1 MRYNVAQLLKGQ
13 IGEQRQFDLRE
24 EIGYLDP
31 ELDPV
36 QPLVGSV
43 VLMRT
48 SQGVLATGQFRT
60 SLRAECRR
68 CLEPC
73 IVDVEFDLEEEFYP
87 ALHIGEAPVD
97 DVPEEERDEAL
108 SIDEHHILD
117 LSEVMRQALWLATPR
132 ETLCS
137 PDCGGLCPDCGE
149 NRNLGTCSCTQAPI
163 DPRWAALQALLPVET
178 DSDERSD

>member
-13 IGEQRQFDLRE
+13 TGAQRRYDLNE
-24 EIGYLDP
+24 DVGYLDP
-31 ELDPV
+31 ELEPV
-36 QPLVGSV
+36 EPLVGSL

-48 SQGVLATGQFRT
+48 SQGVLATGRFRT
-60 SLRAECRR
+60 TLLAECRR

-73 IVDVEFDLEEEFYP
+73 TADAEFDLEEEFYP
-87 ALHIGEAPVD
+87 AVLIGETPVD

-132 ETLCS
+132 ETLCH
-137 PDCGGLCPDCGE
+137 PDCRGLCPDCGE
-149 NRNLGTCSCTQAPI
+149 NRNLGTCNCAQAPI
-163 DPRWAALQALLPVET
+163 DPRLAALQALLPIEN
-178 DSDERSD
+178 DSEERSD

>member
-1 MRYNVAQLLKGQ
+1 MHGVAQLLKGPT
-13 IGEQRQFDLRE
+13 GAQRRYDLSE

-31 ELDPV
+31 ELEPV
-36 QPLVGSV
+36 QPLEGSL

-48 SQGVLATGQFRT
+48 SQGILATGKFTT

-73 IVDVEFDLEEEFYP
+73 TVDIEVDLEEEFYP
-87 ALHIGEAPVD
+87 AVRIGEVPVD

-117 LSEVMRQALWLATPR
+117 LGEVMRQALWLATPG
-132 ETLCS
+132 EVLCRS
-137 PDCGGLCPDCGE
+137 DCSGLCPECGE
-149 NRNLGTCSCTQAPI
+149 NRNLGHCSCTQTPI
-163 DPRWAALQALLPVET
+163 DPRWTVLQTLLPVEP
-178 DSDERSD
+178 DSEERSD